1 MRTPVKILH
10 LLNVFSKICEKAVK
24 RQLMCYFGISVL
36 LYQRKE
42 KVTSLNRFLFVCYR
56 NGVRLDKN
64 FIVGAVLMDFKVS
77 SRLYYC

>member
-10 LLNVFSKICEKAVK
+10 LLNVFSKIYEKAVK